1 MFQAGCITPSISRQ
15 RDLARAA
22 ASRLQLSLTVVFE
35 KGGNMK
41 KLFAIT
47 LMVLTLGFAGWSE
60 TQAAASNE
68 VSQVVNAVPQE
79 WGYRQHDRNWRNRG
93 RVRVVR
99 TSRIVRYGFR
109 TYRETYLVRYLPNG
123 RTQTTLISRD
133 RIA

>member
-1 MFQAGCITPSISRQ
+1 
-15 RDLARAA
+15 
-22 ASRLQLSLTVVFE
+22 
-35 KGGNMK
+35 MK

-60 TQAAASNE
+60 TQAATSNE
-68 VSQVVNAVPQE
+68 VSHVANAVPQE
-79 WGYRQHDRNWRNRG
+79 WRYRQRERNWRNRG
-93 RVRVVR
+93 RVREVR

-123 RTQTTLISRD
+123 RTQTTLISRE

>member
-1 MFQAGCITPSISRQ
+1 
-15 RDLARAA
+15 
-22 ASRLQLSLTVVFE
+22 
-35 KGGNMK
+35 MK

-60 TQAAASNE
+60 TQAATSNE

-79 WGYRQHDRNWRNRG
+79 WGYRQRDRNWRNRG

>member
-1 MFQAGCITPSISRQ
+1 
-15 RDLARAA
+15 
-22 ASRLQLSLTVVFE
+22 
-35 KGGNMK
+35 MK

-60 TQAAASNE
+60 TQAATSNE
-68 VSQVVNAVPQE
+68 VSNTVPQE
-79 WGYRQHDRNWRNRG
+79 WRYRQRDRNWRNRS

>member
-1 MFQAGCITPSISRQ
+1 
-15 RDLARAA
+15 
-22 ASRLQLSLTVVFE
+22 
-35 KGGNMK
+35 MK

-60 TQAAASNE
+60 TQAATSNE
-68 VSQVVNAVPQE
+68 VSRTVNAVPQE
-79 WGYRQHDRNWRNRG
+79 WRYRDRQWRNRS
-93 RVRVVR
+93 RVRTYR

>member
-1 MFQAGCITPSISRQ
+1 
-15 RDLARAA
+15 
-22 ASRLQLSLTVVFE
+22 
-35 KGGNMK
+35 MK

-47 LMVLTLGFAGWSE
+47 LMLLSLGFVGWGE
-60 TQAAASNE
+60 TQAASSVNGVTHTA
-68 VSQVVNAVPQE
+68 NAVPQE
-79 WGYRQHDRNWRNRG
+79 WRYRQRDRNWRNRG